1 MLVTTQY
8 SFQSDAQQINVLPIV
23 VRHLQNGWTIRWGE
37 SSGRLTPTLGATTY
51 RSRSLLG
58 KSSKS
63 AISRSTSF
71 SNPSTHPRDCTRGP
85 AAISGESSCCSFPA
99 SWVRVLPLHWSLLH
113 RKHHWFGN
121 SIRRKARLS
130 DPRTQ
135 RFGARGAPEGL
146 IFAAMAH
153 AGLSAKSPHAS
164 RPIFRVQR
172 S

>member
-58 KSSKS
+58 KSSKVGNQPLNIFLEPFYTPEGLHS
-63 AISRSTSF
+63 GPGGNKWGVKLLLVSSFMGEGVATPLVSTPSKTPLVRQLDPAESETVRSK
-71 SNPSTHPRDCTRGP
+71 N
-85 AAISGESSCCSFPA
+85 AE
-99 SWVRVLPLHWSLLH
+99 
-113 RKHHWFGN
+113 
-121 SIRRKARLS
+121 IRRE
-130 DPRTQ
+130 
-135 RFGARGAPEGL
+135 GGPEGL

-164 RPIFRVQR
+164 RPIFHVQR